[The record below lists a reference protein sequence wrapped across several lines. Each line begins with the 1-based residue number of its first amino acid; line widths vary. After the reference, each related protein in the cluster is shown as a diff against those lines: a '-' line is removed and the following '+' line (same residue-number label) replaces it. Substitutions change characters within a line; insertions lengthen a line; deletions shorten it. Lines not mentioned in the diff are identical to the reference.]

1 MASTVSASTMSVS
14 GLASGI
20 DTKALI
26 DQLLYLDR
34 SPARVAEANRTI
46 AQNKLDAVKTMNTRL
61 LAVSTALD
69 DVKLGSG
76 FTDRTTT
83 SSNESVV
90 KATATSAAVP
100 GSIKVSVKSLAAAHQ
115 VASFGQSSATD
126 ELAPGSLVLRLASTA
141 VDAADIVIT
150 PETNTLTGMAEAINA
165 ANQGIVASVVNDG
178 SGTPYRLLIS
188 SAKSGEANAITT
200 LTGTGGFADI
210 IPDLSLVEEVT
221 APANASVRIG
231 NSETGMLLTSDSN
244 TMDQAIPGLSLQL
257 RTIADNIDVT
267 VAQDSNA
274 VSGFVQTLAT
284 SFNSALDY
292 YNGNS
297 KFDTASNSS
306 GPLFGDYDIRRKLGD
321 LEQQFLKTY
330 SDQPA
335 GFQRLSDIGITVG
348 ADSKLSVDSAILNEK
363 LLENPHAV
371 QGLLQTAGHAAFAQV
386 DSLTRS
392 GDGAMALKLDTI
404 QSRIDILTSSIT
416 RTDTRLEQR
425 KAFYQAKFL
434 SMEKITAQMQS
445 QGNSLSS
452 FISGL
457 SKSSN

>member
-34 SPARVAEANRTI
+34 APARIAESNRTN
-46 AQNKLDAVKTMNTRL
+46 AQNKLDAIKTMNTRL

-76 FTDRTTT
+76 FSGRTT
-83 SSNESVV
+83 SSSNEAVV

-100 GSIKVSVKSLAAAHQ
+100 GSIKVSVKTLAAAHQ
-115 VASFGQSSATD
+115 VASVGQASATE
-126 ELAPGSLVLRLASTA
+126 ELSPGFLVVRLASMA
-141 VDAADIVIT
+141 IDAEDIVIT

-165 ANQGIVASVVNDG
+165 ANKGIVASVVNDG
-178 SGTPYRLLIS
+178 SGTPFRLLIS
-188 SAKSGEANAITT
+188 STKSGEANAITT
-200 LTGTGGFADI
+200 LNGSGGFADV
-210 IPDLSLVEEVT
+210 IPDLSQTEVVT
-221 APANASVRIG
+221 PPANATVRIG
-231 NSETGMLLTSDSN
+231 NSETGMLLTSASN

-257 RTIADNIDVT
+257 KTIADNVDVT
-267 VAQDSNA
+267 VEQDTDA
-274 VSGFVQTLAT
+274 ASGFVQTLAT
-284 SFNSALDY
+284 NFNSALDY

-297 KFDTASNSS
+297 KYNTQTNVS
-306 GPLFGDYDIRRKLGD
+306 GALFGDYDIRRKLSD

-330 SDQPA
+330 TDQPS
-335 GFQRLSDIGITVG
+335 GFQRLRDIGVTVG
-348 ADSKLSVDSAILNEK
+348 ADSKMVVDSAVLDEK
-363 LLENPHAV
+363 MAQNPTAV
-371 QGLLQTAGHAAFAQV
+371 RNLLQAAGHAAFTQI

-392 GDGAMALKLDTI
+392 GDGTMALKQSTI
-404 QSRIDILTSSIT
+404 QSRIDILTNSIT

-434 SMEKITAQMQS
+434 SMEKITAQFQS
-445 QGNSLSS
+445 QGNAMTSFVNGLSS
-452 FISGL
+452 N
-457 SKSSN
+457 K